1 MLNKLK
7 IKLNMLKRWFKDS
20 LDTVLFLLGLILI
33 DVNSFHFGTVVGMFV
48 VAATLILISWIISTP
63 GRE

>member
-7 IKLNMLKRWFKDS
+7 IKLNKLKRWFKGS
-20 LDTVLFLLGLILI
+20 LDTVLFLLGLVLI
-33 DVNSFHFGTVVGMFV
+33 DINSFHFGSVVGMFV
-48 VAATLILISWIISTP
+48 VAATLILVAWIISIP